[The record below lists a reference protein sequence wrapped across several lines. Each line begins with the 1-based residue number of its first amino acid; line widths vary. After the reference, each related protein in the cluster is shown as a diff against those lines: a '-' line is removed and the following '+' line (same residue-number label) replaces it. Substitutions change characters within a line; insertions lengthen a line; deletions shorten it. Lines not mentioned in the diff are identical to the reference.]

1 MKVRISLLFFVF
13 IFVFTSPIV
22 AQEKQDND
30 DEEGVSDKSVT
41 AGNEQ
46 KNYYLFSARVNVTVP
61 HPVSNGAFKK
71 CFVGIYEA
79 SGGLNLMLYKC
90 VFVGGAYKN
99 GLMKI
104 TENKIA
110 NYNASMQMNN
120 ASGKIGGDL
129 YLGEKN
135 RVIFSA
141 AISMGETWTH
151 YYDLVAKDPKKVIS
165 NTSYT
170 CSYYE
175 PEMNLFFLVDDNFG
189 IGATLTYTVFD
200 HTFDPYELSLN
211 DWSAFDKTN
220 GGSTQFI
227 SFGFGIYYNFYK
239 KKKQW

>member
-79 SGGLNLMLYKC
+79 SGGLNLMLYKG

-135 RVIFSA
+135 RVIF
-141 AISMGETWTH
+141 
-151 YYDLVAKDPKKVIS
+151 
-165 NTSYT
+165 
-170 CSYYE
+170 
-175 PEMNLFFLVDDNFG
+175 
-189 IGATLTYTVFD
+189 
-200 HTFDPYELSLN
+200 
-211 DWSAFDKTN
+211 
-220 GGSTQFI
+220 
-227 SFGFGIYYNFYK
+227 
-239 KKKQW
+239 